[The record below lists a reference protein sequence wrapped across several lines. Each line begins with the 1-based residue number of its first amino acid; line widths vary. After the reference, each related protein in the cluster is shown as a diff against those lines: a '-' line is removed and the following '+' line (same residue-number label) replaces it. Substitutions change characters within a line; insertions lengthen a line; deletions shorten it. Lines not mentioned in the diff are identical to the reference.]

1 MGEQLRQLKGAL
13 RSVLNAERGT
23 RTAEEIAASSRA
35 VCASVLG
42 LRAFRQARHLVAY
55 AAMPGEIDPAEL
67 VRAGMALGQIVYF
80 PRVVGRDL
88 EFLACS
94 PVSLRPGTHGVAE
107 PAEGPV
113 LEPAGADVLFL
124 IPGLGFDPSGARL
137 GRGGGHY
144 DRALAHH
151 PAALRIGLACEA
163 QILSSLPRDPWDQ
176 PMDAI
181 VTERR
186 ILWTAG
192 RSGAALE
199 ESLS

>member
-13 RSVLNAERGT
+13 RSALDAERGT
-23 RTAEEIAASSRA
+23 RSAEEIADASRA

-55 AAMPGEIDPAEL
+55 AAMPGEIDPADL
-67 VRAGMALGQIVYF
+67 VRAGMAQGQIVYF
-80 PRVVGRDL
+80 PRVIGRDL

-94 PVSLRPGTHGVAE
+94 PARLRPGTHGVAE
-107 PAEGPV
+107 PAEGPR
-113 LEPAGADVLFL
+113 LDPAEADVLFL
-124 IPGLGFDPSGARL
+124 VPGLGFDPDGARL

-144 DRALAHH
+144 DRALAHY
-151 PAALRIGLACEA
+151 PAAMRIGLARET

-176 PMDAI
+176 PMDAV

-186 ILWTAG
+186 ILWATG
-192 RSGAALE
+192 RSGVASE
-199 ESLS
+199 ENLS